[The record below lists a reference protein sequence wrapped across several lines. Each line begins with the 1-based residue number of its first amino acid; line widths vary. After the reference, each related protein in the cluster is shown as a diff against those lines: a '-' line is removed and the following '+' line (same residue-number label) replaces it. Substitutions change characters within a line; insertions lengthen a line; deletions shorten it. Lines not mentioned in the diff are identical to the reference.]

1 MPQSRRSLLGL
12 LTAAPVAGVLA
23 ASPPAAASG
32 GGHVPAELRPGG
44 AYDRLA
50 AKLAAEDRFS
60 GSILLAHHGRTVLAR
75 AHGLAHQG
83 NGVPNTVDTVFC
95 LGSIT
100 KVFTA
105 VAIAQLAER
114 GFLAF
119 HDRLSTY
126 LGGFP
131 PEVTLHQLLTHT
143 SGLGRPA
150 LGQGEPPGLAWDS
163 FEEYMDGTLDVVR
176 NTPPQF
182 TPPGIRHVY
191 SNDGYVL
198 LGAVVARVSGQ
209 SYVDYVRANV
219 FEAAGMT
226 RTAFH
231 TRPEVRTGEGIAHPY
246 ANQPAGPRVDFSE
259 SPYFPFTYGP
269 PGGAYSTAPDMLRF
283 ARALT
288 SHELLG
294 EPFTGL
300 LTSGKVPL
308 SSSDGPGDPL
318 ASMSFYGYGQ
328 RDSVVGGTRVHGHSG
343 SAPGASARLDLFP
356 EKGWVSV
363 VLSNYD
369 NAAGPLVEKSREVI
383 TR

>member
-1 MPQSRRSLLGL
+1 MASSRRSLLGL
-12 LTAAPVAGVLA
+12 LTAAPVAAGVLA
-23 ASPPAAASG
+23 TSAPAAAG
-32 GGHVPAELRPGG
+32 DRVPGDLRPGG

-50 AKLAAEDRFS
+50 AKLAAEDKFS
-60 GSILLAHHGRTVLAR
+60 GTVLLARRGRTVLAR
-75 AHGLAHQG
+75 THGLAHKG
-83 NGVPNTVDTVFC
+83 SGVPNTVDTVFC
-95 LGSIT
+95 LGSVT

-114 GFLAF
+114 GSLAF
-119 HDRLSTY
+119 HDKLSAH
-126 LGGFP
+126 LDGFP
-131 PEVTLHQLLTHT
+131 PDVTLHQLLTHT

-150 LGQGEPPGLAWDS
+150 LGQGEPVGLDWDS
-163 FEEYMDGTLDVVR
+163 FEEFMDGTLDVVR
-176 NTPPQF
+176 NTPAQF

-191 SNDGYVL
+191 SNDGYAL

-209 SYVDYVRANV
+209 SYVDYVRDNV

-231 TRPEVRTGEGIAHPY
+231 SRPEVRTGEGIAHPY
-246 ANQPAGPRVDFSE
+246 ANQPSGGRADFSE

-269 PGGAYSTAPDMLRF
+269 AGGAYSTAPDMLRF

-308 SSSDGPGDPL
+308 SSSDGPADPL
-318 ASMSFYGYGQ
+318 ASVSFYGYGH
-328 RDSVVGGTRVHGHSG
+328 RDSVVNGTRVHGHSG

-369 NAAGPLVEKSREVI
+369 NAVGPLVEQSRELI